1 MKKGVLILTDV
12 LHSEGAEN
20 VTVNIAI
27 RLKQSDVYSPIVCAT
42 RRGGVLEEKL
52 RDHGVKCIKIERR
65 HRHEVYKFYPL
76 GKLIR
81 EENVKLI
88 HAHKLGS
95 NIWGVALGKVFGLP
109 AVSHVHGQVYNW
121 KNYVFNSFVGR
132 LSSKL
137 ITVSEFEKKALTTQ
151 VPADKVVTIYNGIDP
166 GKYKSSPD
174 AAFKESLGIKPGA
187 PVIGISAALRK
198 EKAHE
203 VFLRAAK
210 EVLRKRSGVYFFIIG
225 GGVRMKELES
235 MTIGLGIK
243 ESCIFTGFVKNIEDA
258 LSVLDIGVLTS
269 EREGLPLTLLEYMA
283 SSKPILA
290 TDVGGVSEVVRDGEN
305 GFLVPS
311 GDHNA
316 LAERMNLLL
325 EDPALASRLGANGR
339 SLLVEKFSEDVMM
352 KRITALYDDLTRGP
366 F

>member
-1 MKKGVLILTDV
+1 MKKGILILTDV

-20 VTVNIAI
+20 VTVNIAV

-52 RDHGVKCIKIERR
+52 RDHGVKCVKIERR
-65 HRHEVYKFYPL
+65 HRHEVYKFHPV

-95 NIWGVALGKVFGLP
+95 NIWGVVFGKIFGLP

-121 KNYVFNSFVGR
+121 KNYPFNSFVGE

-151 VPADKVVTIYNGIDP
+151 IPADKVVTIYNGIDP
-166 GKYKSSPD
+166 GKYKSSNSE
-174 AAFKESLGIKPGA
+174 FKESLGLKPDA
-187 PVIGISAALRK
+187 PVVGISAALRK

-210 EVLRKRSGVYFFIIG
+210 NVLESRSDARFLIIG
-225 GGVRMKELES
+225 GGVREQELET
-235 MTIGLGIK
+235 MAFGLGIK
-243 ESCIFTGFVKNIEDA
+243 ESCIFTGFVENIEDA

-283 SSKPILA
+283 SSKPIIA
-290 TDVGGVSEVVRDGEN
+290 TDVGGVGEVVKDGEN

-316 LAERMNLLL
+316 LAKRINTLL
-325 EDPALASRLGANGR
+325 EDPALASALGANGR
-339 SLLVEKFSEDVMM
+339 ALLGGKFSEDVMM
-352 KRITALYDDLTRGP
+352 NRIEALYDELTRGK
-366 F
+366 

>member
-1 MKKGVLILTDV
+1 MKKGILILTDV

-20 VTVNIAI
+20 VTVNIAL
-27 RLKQSDVYSPIVCAT
+27 RLKQSAVYSPIVCAT

-52 RDHGVKCIKIERR
+52 RDHGVKCVKIERR

-95 NIWGVALGKVFGLP
+95 NIWGVVLGKVFGLP

-137 ITVSEFEKKALTTQ
+137 ITVSEFEKRALTTQ

-174 AAFKESLGIKPGA
+174 AAFKESLWIKPDA
-187 PVIGISAALRK
+187 PVVGISAALRK

-210 EVLRKRSGVYFFIIG
+210 KVLEKRGDARFLIIG
-225 GGVRMKELES
+225 DGVRKQELEAMAS
-235 MTIGLGIK
+235 GLGIR
-243 ESCIFTGFVKNIEDA
+243 ESCIFTGFVKNIENA
-258 LSVLDIGVLTS
+258 LSVLDVGVLTS

-283 SSKPILA
+283 SSKPIIA
-290 TDVGGVSEVVRDGEN
+290 TDVGGVGEVVKDGEN

-311 GDHNA
+311 GDYNA
-316 LAERMNLLL
+316 LAGRINALL
-325 EDPALASRLGANGR
+325 EDPALASRLGTNGR
-339 SLLVEKFSEDVMM
+339 ALLGQKFSEDVMM
-352 KRITALYDDLTRGP
+352 NRLEALYDELTR
-366 F
+366 

>member
-27 RLKQSDVYSPIVCAT
+27 RLKQSDIYSPIVCAT

-52 RDHGVKCIKIERR
+52 RDHGVKCVKIERK
-65 HRHEVYKFYPL
+65 HRHEVYKFHPL
-76 GKLIR
+76 GKLIK

-95 NIWGVALGKVFGLP
+95 NIWGVVLGQVFGLP
-109 AVSHVHGQVYNW
+109 AISHVHGQVYNW

-151 VPADKVVTIYNGIDP
+151 VPAEKVVTIYNGIDP
-166 GKYKSSPD
+166 GKYRPSPD

-187 PVIGISAALRK
+187 PVVGISAALRK

-203 VFLRAAK
+203 LFLRAAK
-210 EVLRKRSGVYFFIIG
+210 EVLEKRPGVYFLVIG
-225 GGVRMKELES
+225 GGVRMEEMKAMAAE
-235 MTIGLGIK
+235 LGIK

-283 SSKPILA
+283 SSKPIIA
-290 TDVGGVSEVVRDGEN
+290 TDVGGVSEVVKDNEN

-316 LAERMNLLL
+316 LAARINLLL

-339 SLLVEKFSEDVMM
+339 SLLAEKFSEDVMM
-352 KRITALYDDLTRGP
+352 KRIVALYDELTRAA
-366 F
+366 

>member
-1 MKKGVLILTDV
+1 MKKGILILTDV

-20 VTVNIAI
+20 VTVNIAV

-42 RRGGVLEEKL
+42 RRGGVLEERL
-52 RDHGVKCIKIERR
+52 RDHGVKCVKIERR

-76 GKLIR
+76 GKLIK

-95 NIWGVALGKVFGLP
+95 NIWGVVFGKIFGLP
-109 AVSHVHGQVYNW
+109 AISHVHGQVYNW
-121 KNYVFNSFVGR
+121 KNYAFNSFIGR

-151 VPADKVVTIYNGIDP
+151 VPASKVVTIYNGIDP
-166 GKYKSSPD
+166 GKYKSSS
-174 AAFKESLGIKPGA
+174 AAFKESLGLKPDA
-187 PVIGISAALRK
+187 PVVGISAALRK

-210 EVLRKRSGVYFFIIG
+210 KVLENRADARFLIIG
-225 GGVRMKELES
+225 GGVRKQELETMAS
-235 MTIGLGIK
+235 RLGIK

-283 SSKPILA
+283 SSKPIIA
-290 TDVGGVSEVVRDGEN
+290 TDVGGVGEVVKDGEN
-305 GFLVPS
+305 GFLIPS

-316 LAERMNLLL
+316 LAGRINALL
-325 EDPALASRLGANGR
+325 EDQALASTLGENGR
-339 SLLVEKFSEDVMM
+339 ALLREKFSEDVMM
-352 KRITALYDDLTRGP
+352 NRIEALYDELTRGK
-366 F
+366 

>member
-1 MKKGVLILTDV
+1 MKKGILILTDV

-20 VTVNIAI
+20 VTVNIAV
-27 RLKQSDVYSPIVCAT
+27 RLKQSDAYSPIVCAT

-52 RDHGVKCIKIERR
+52 RDHGVKCVKIERR
-65 HRHEVYKFYPL
+65 HRHEVYKFHTI
-76 GKLIR
+76 GKLIK

-95 NIWGVALGKVFGLP
+95 NIWGVVFGKIFGLP

-121 KNYVFNSFVGR
+121 KNYPFNSFVGR

-137 ITVSEFEKKALTTQ
+137 ITVSEFERKALTTQ

-174 AAFKESLGIKPGA
+174 IAFKESLGLKPDA
-187 PVIGISAALRK
+187 PVVGISAALRK

-210 EVLRKRSGVYFFIIG
+210 EVLKKRGDVHFLIIG
-225 GGVRMKELES
+225 GGVRKQELEAMAS
-235 MTIGLGIK
+235 GLGIR

-258 LSVLDIGVLTS
+258 LSVLDVGVLTS

-283 SSKPILA
+283 SSKPIIA

-311 GDHNA
+311 GDHIT
-316 LAERMNLLL
+316 LAGRINVLL
-325 EDPALASRLGANGR
+325 EDPALASTLGANGR
-339 SLLVEKFSEDVMM
+339 ALLGEKFSEDVMM
-352 KRITALYDDLTRGP
+352 NRIEALYDDLTRGT
-366 F
+366 

>member
-1 MKKGVLILTDV
+1 MKKGILILTDV

-20 VTVNIAI
+20 VTVNIAV

-52 RDHGVKCIKIERR
+52 RDHGVKCVKIERR
-65 HRHEVYKFYPL
+65 HRHEVYKFHPI

-95 NIWGVALGKVFGLP
+95 NIWGAVFGKIFGLP
-109 AVSHVHGQVYNW
+109 AISHVHGQVYNW
-121 KNYVFNSFVGR
+121 KNYAFNSFVGR

-166 GKYKSSPD
+166 GKYESSN
-174 AAFKESLGIKPGA
+174 AGFKESLGLKPDA
-187 PVIGISAALRK
+187 PVVGISAALRK

-210 EVLRKRSGVYFFIIG
+210 KVLENRADARFLIIG
-225 GGVRMKELES
+225 GGVRKQELET
-235 MTIGLGIK
+235 MALGLGIK

-283 SSKPILA
+283 SSKPIIA
-290 TDVGGVSEVVRDGEN
+290 TDVGGVGEVVKDGEN

-316 LAERMNLLL
+316 LAGRINALL
-325 EDPALASRLGANGR
+325 EDQALASRLGANGR
-339 SLLVEKFSEDVMM
+339 ALLGEKFSEDVMM
-352 KRITALYDDLTRGP
+352 NRIESLYDELTRGK
-366 F
+366 